1 MTDQFRAIVINKDAS
16 GTKASLT
23 TLDDSQLM
31 DGEVTVAVSHSTL
44 NFKDGLALTTG
55 APVVRKFPMVGGID
69 LAGTVLTSSD
79 ARYTKGDAVIVN
91 GWGLSETHFG
101 GYAERARVKA
111 DWLVRLPKEF
121 TPAQAMAI

>member
-23 TLDDSQLM
+23 TLTDSQLM
-31 DGEVTVAVSHSTL
+31 EGDVTIAVSHSTL
-44 NFKDGLALTTG
+44 NYKDGLALTTG

-69 LAGTVLTSSD
+69 LAGTVLSSSD
-79 ARYTKGDAVIVN
+79 ARYAKGDLVLVN
-91 GWGLSETHFG
+91 GWGLSEAHFG

-111 DWLVRLPKEF
+111 DWPGRLPKEF
-121 TPAQAMAI
+121 TPAPAKA